1 MLEQYHRVLTLC
13 LGPEGT
19 CTQISSLDQ
28 LSLTAPLPV
37 GVPACLHELMYVAV
51 PAGIAVTSR
60 RYKEA
65 HLWEFLREMGFYA
78 YAKHPFFFCI
88 T

>member
-1 MLEQYHRVLTLC
+1 MQEQYHRVLTLC

-28 LSLTAPLPV
+28 LSLTVPLPV
-37 GVPACLHELMYVAV
+37 GVPACLHELMYVAA
-51 PAGIAVTSR
+51 PAGIAVSFQ

-65 HLWEFLREMGFYA
+65 NLGDS
-78 YAKHPFFFCI
+78 
-88 T
+88 